1 MFMKFQVERK
11 ESIAEAIYTYDAL
24 QKRKPFLD
32 QFVEGLE
39 EFQLG
44 KACHLFP
51 QVFQPLFVSKK
62 CTPEDVLKIL
72 YTEGTMG
79 EQQQVLYDYLRQ
91 FLMECN
97 HDGEH
102 HY

>member
-1 MFMKFQVERK
+1 MERK
-11 ESIAEAIYTYDAL
+11 ESIAEAIYIYDTL

-32 QFVEGLE
+32 QLVEGLE

-51 QVFQPLFVSKK
+51 HVFQPLLVSEK
-62 CTPEDVLKIL
+62 CKPEDVLKIL

-79 EQQQVLYDYLRQ
+79 EQQQVLYEYLKQ

-97 HDGEH
+97 HDGEY